1 MKTFAFLAGF
11 GALALAGCKPSG
23 SPPAPPAATAALPAG
38 AVGSAPAWHLQDL
51 AGQPVSSDQF
61 KGKVVVLDFWATW
74 CKPCTR
80 EIPGLVELQKKYA
93 DDGLVVICVALDE
106 PGKSALKAPA
116 VVQRYV
122 TKYLVS
128 YPIVLGDDKVQ
139 ADFGGLDAIPTT
151 FIINRDG
158 VIRDKKVGALPAAQ
172 FERRILKVL
181 KPAALAGT

>member
-1 MKTFAFLAGF
+1 MKMFVFLAGL
-11 GALALAGCKPSG
+11 GLLALAGCKPAG
-23 SPPAPPAATAALPAG
+23 SPPPRPAAASAAPG
-38 AVGSAPAWHLQDL
+38 AVGTAPAWHLQDL

-93 DDGLVVICVALDE
+93 DEGLVVVGVALDE

-122 TKYLVS
+122 ANYLVS

-139 ADFGGLDAIPTT
+139 ADFGGMDAIPTT
-151 FIINRDG
+151 FIIDRDG
-158 VIRDKKVGALPAAQ
+158 VIRDKKVGALPPAQ
-172 FERRILKVL
+172 FERRVLKVL
-181 KPAALAGT
+181 KPAALAGI